1 MTIIEVDIY
10 CYCCNFRLTEFL
22 NGAKMFLLPAVIQMQ
37 FLSVTGLLLDFHSDA
52 LSSLSST
59 MLLSLHFTFLLTIFF
74 KVLANSFGDV
84 SLCILF
90 LLFTICS
97 GYWLVSNVIHGKT

>member
-1 MTIIEVDIY
+1 MTINEVDIY

-22 NGAKMFLLPAVIQMQ
+22 NGAEMFLLPAVKIQMQ
-37 FLSVTGLLLDFHSDA
+37 FLSVTGVLLDFHSDA

-74 KVLANSFGDV
+74 
-84 SLCILF
+84 
-90 LLFTICS
+90 
-97 GYWLVSNVIHGKT
+97 